1 MWVQSLGRED
11 PQEESMAIHFVFLA
25 GESHGQR
32 TLEGLQSRGC
42 TELDTTEVAQR
53 AHAAYSLLQRQMNKE
68 QKQQNETICKK
79 HNT

>member
-42 TELDTTEVAQR
+42 TELDTTEVA
-53 AHAAYSLLQRQMNKE
+53 
-68 QKQQNETICKK
+68 
-79 HNT
+79 